1 MLERL
6 TLTEVGL
13 LLILGALVAICIYA
27 GRMLRELQRVNRHLR
42 ALRNDDDWLRA
53 RAERERLALNLDPH
67 GEPVA
72 EIARENNIS
81 SGEGPSGTGQPGS
94 PIAQRRGRNR
104 SSSASQGVTHRSNTT
119 PHTGNGEPPDRKHG
133 VSGHGAVGTA
143 VGNEVGEV
151 G

>member
-53 RAERERLALNLDPH
+53 RAERERLALNLDRH
-67 GEPVA
+67 GEHVA
-72 EIARENNIS
+72 EIARENNI
-81 SGEGPSGTGQPGS
+81 
-94 PIAQRRGRNR
+94 
-104 SSSASQGVTHRSNTT
+104 
-119 PHTGNGEPPDRKHG
+119 
-133 VSGHGAVGTA
+133 
-143 VGNEVGEV
+143 
-151 G
+151 